1 MTRRS
6 GATHLEGAELGRDR
20 VFNLEKLFWNPVRAF
35 EAGRMLLAQSQQSPF
50 PGLGLESGAKTA

>member
-20 VFNLEKLFWNPVRAF
+20 VFNLEKLFM
-35 EAGRMLLAQSQQSPF
+35 ESHEEHLK
-50 PGLGLESGAKTA
+50 LEGCCFHSVTAASVSWPWT